1 MKQVILV
8 LFLLLSLEITVAEA
22 SSGVGDFSLLDNRG
36 NFHQLSR
43 FSESRA
49 VVLYVFGNHCVF
61 SSDAI
66 PKLNLLREKYEA
78 RGIEFFMLDPFRE
91 DTRKSVSEKL
101 DSLGNSFPVLMDQSQ
116 LVSQSLGVQS
126 SGEVLVI
133 DPRRLSLIYRGA
145 IDSSVL
151 DERMSLGR
159 DYLEEVL
166 SAVLIG
172 ASVISDVPWVKGDKV
187 EYSRISEIK
196 SPDVSYVNDV
206 VPILENRCITC
217 HREGGMAPWAMSS
230 HDMVRGWGAMI
241 RETILTMRM
250 PPGQIDD
257 EYLDRFTDVHF
268 ITDTEKII
276 LVEWINQGALR
287 DGDADPLASP
297 PMPQSAWA
305 LGEPDLIIEI
315 PPQDI
320 PANGVL
326 DYKFIPVEIGVE
338 KDQWVRAYEFGIG
351 DKSVLH
357 HIIAYTQDE
366 RQQKQNASLGGSRT
380 NFGSYA
386 PGRDHVEFDD
396 NTGILLQKGMRFM
409 IQLHYS
415 TIGKPVRDVT
425 RVALYF
431 HKTEPE
437 YQLSRTAV
445 MNGEF
450 VIPPGVS
457 DYPVVA
463 SAMIEKDS
471 LLYNLA
477 PHMHY
482 RGKRVSYSAQYP
494 DGRVEKLLSIPNF
507 QHSWQ
512 MVYRF
517 RKPLFLPAGTII
529 QAEGAF
535 DNSRSNLLNPNPAQ
549 EVRWGDQV
557 WDEMFIVWMRVGEA
571 ASVIAP

>member
-206 VPILENRCITC
+206 VPILEK
-217 HREGGMAPWAMSS
+217 S
-230 HDMVRGWGAMI
+230 
-241 RETILTMRM
+241 LY
-250 PPGQIDD
+250 
-257 EYLDRFTDVHF
+257 YL
-268 ITDTEKII
+268 
-276 LVEWINQGALR
+276 
-287 DGDADPLASP
+287 PS
-297 PMPQSAWA
+297 
-305 LGEPDLIIEI
+305 
-315 PPQDI
+315 
-320 PANGVL
+320 
-326 DYKFIPVEIGVE
+326 
-338 KDQWVRAYEFGIG
+338 
-351 DKSVLH
+351 
-357 HIIAYTQDE
+357 
-366 RQQKQNASLGGSRT
+366 
-380 NFGSYA
+380 
-386 PGRDHVEFDD
+386 
-396 NTGILLQKGMRFM
+396 
-409 IQLHYS
+409 
-415 TIGKPVRDVT
+415 
-425 RVALYF
+425 
-431 HKTEPE
+431 
-437 YQLSRTAV
+437 
-445 MNGEF
+445 
-450 VIPPGVS
+450 
-457 DYPVVA
+457 
-463 SAMIEKDS
+463 
-471 LLYNLA
+471 
-477 PHMHY
+477 
-482 RGKRVSYSAQYP
+482 
-494 DGRVEKLLSIPNF
+494 
-507 QHSWQ
+507 
-512 MVYRF
+512 
-517 RKPLFLPAGTII
+517 
-529 QAEGAF
+529 
-535 DNSRSNLLNPNPAQ
+535 
-549 EVRWGDQV
+549 
-557 WDEMFIVWMRVGEA
+557 
-571 ASVIAP
+571 